1 MRREVPP
8 LADRPWST
16 VLGAD
21 GAEAAPLGVKFTA
34 MAESPESN
42 NDEMKELAA
51 VRGEIDATDDA
62 VLRLLNRRAG
72 FVARV
77 AELKEKLRTPFYVP
91 SRERQIIERLS
102 ASNPGPFPTE
112 AIRSVF
118 QEVFSACLSLERTV
132 KVAYLGP
139 EGTFS
144 HMAVKHQFG
153 LSARAIPIKTI
164 GGVFEEV
171 DRGGA
176 DLGVVPVENSTE
188 GVIIPTLDGF
198 VDSDLKV
205 SAEIILKISLC
216 LLARQGVELEQIE
229 RVYSL
234 PVAMAQCRR
243 WLATHLPRATVVES
257 PSTAEAA
264 RSALGDAHGAAV
276 ASEMAAKL
284 YELQILKRNIE
295 DFAQNVTRFLV
306 LGRQQPGATGRDK
319 TSMLLTTR
327 DEPGILY
334 RVLGAF
340 AERGL
345 NMTKIESRPSR
356 RRAWEYVFFVD
367 IDGHAQDPAV
377 GQAVSAVRDQCESL
391 KVLGSYPKA
400 DAT

>member
-1 MRREVPP
+1 M
-8 LADRPWST
+8 AD
-16 VLGAD
+16 
-21 GAEAAPLGVKFTA
+21 APEETSDT
-34 MAESPESN
+34 SPEQR
-42 NDEMKELAA
+42 ELAA
-51 VRGEIDATDDA
+51 VRREIDATDDA
-62 VLRLLNRRAG
+62 VLSLLNRRAG

-77 AELKEKLRTPFYVP
+77 AELKEKMKAAFYVP

-102 ASNPGPFPTE
+102 AANPGPFPTD

-132 KVAYLGP
+132 KVGYLGP

-144 HMAVKHQFG
+144 HMAVKHRFG
-153 LSARAIPIKTI
+153 LSARAIPLKTI

-171 DRGGA
+171 ERGGA

-188 GVIIPTLDGF
+188 GVIISTLDGF
-198 VDSDLKV
+198 VESELKV

-216 LLARQGVELEQIE
+216 LMARSGVDLDAIE
-229 RVYSL
+229 RVYSI
-234 PVAMAQCRR
+234 PVAMGQCRK
-243 WLATHLPRATVVES
+243 WLAANLPRATMVES

-284 YELQILKRNIE
+284 YELHVVKRNIE

-306 LGRQQPGATGRDK
+306 LGRQEAGPTGNDK

-356 RRAWEYVFFVD
+356 RRPWEYVFFVD
-367 IDGHAQDPAV
+367 IDGHAGDAGLRAAIEQ
-377 GQAVSAVRDQCESL
+377 VRAQCESL

-400 DAT
+400 NPV

>member
-1 MRREVPP
+1 MADVPEGNT
-8 LADRPWST
+8 DI
-16 VLGAD
+16 
-21 GAEAAPLGVKFTA
+21 
-34 MAESPESN
+34 SPEQR
-42 NDEMKELAA
+42 ELAA
-51 VRGEIDATDDA
+51 VRRDIDATDDA
-62 VLRLLNRRAG
+62 ILSLLNRRAG

-77 AELKEKLRTPFYVP
+77 AELKEKMKAAFYVP

-102 ASNPGPFPTE
+102 AANPGPFPTD

-153 LSARAIPIKTI
+153 LSARAIPLKTI

-171 DRGGA
+171 ERGGA

-188 GVIIPTLDGF
+188 GVIISTLDGF
-198 VDSDLKV
+198 VDSELKV

-216 LLARQGVELEQIE
+216 LLARSGVDLDSIE
-229 RVYSL
+229 RVYSI
-234 PVAMAQCRR
+234 PVAMGQCRK
-243 WLATHLPRATVVES
+243 WLAANLPRATMVES
-257 PSTAEAA
+257 ASTADAA
-264 RSALGDAHGAAV
+264 RSALGDVHGAAV

-284 YELQILKRNIE
+284 YELHVMKRNIE

-306 LGRQQPGATGRDK
+306 LGRQQPAATGRDK

-356 RRAWEYVFFVD
+356 RRPWEYVFFVD
-367 IDGHAQDPAV
+367 IDGHAAEPALREAIE
-377 GQAVSAVRDQCESL
+377 QVRAQCESL

-400 DAT
+400 NPV

>member
-1 MRREVPP
+1 MADVPDGNREGSPETTELAQVRREI
-8 LADRPWST
+8 
-16 VLGAD
+16 D
-21 GAEAAPLGVKFTA
+21 G
-34 MAESPESN
+34 
-42 NDEMKELAA
+42 
-51 VRGEIDATDDA
+51 TDDA
-62 VLRLLNRRAG
+62 ILGLLNRRAG

-77 AELKEKLRTPFYVP
+77 AELKEKMKVPFYVP

-102 ASNPGPFPTE
+102 AANPGPFPTE
-112 AIRSVF
+112 ALRPVF

-153 LSARAIPIKTI
+153 LSARAIPLKTI

-171 DRGGA
+171 ERGGA

-188 GVIIPTLDGF
+188 GMIIPTLDGF
-198 VDSDLKV
+198 VDSELKV
-205 SAEIILKISLC
+205 SAEVILKISLC
-216 LLARQGVELEQIE
+216 LLARPGTELERVE

-234 PVAMAQCRR
+234 PVAMAQCRK
-243 WLATHLPRATVVES
+243 WVATNLPRATVVES
-257 PSTAEAA
+257 ASTADAA
-264 RSALGDAHGAAV
+264 RSALGDNQGAAV

-284 YELQILKRNIE
+284 YDMHILKRNIE

-306 LGRQQPGATGRDK
+306 LGRQAPAATGRDK

-327 DEPGILY
+327 DQPGILY

-367 IDGHAQDPAV
+367 IDGHERDPRLGEAI
-377 GQAVSAVRDQCESL
+377 AAVRGQCESL
-391 KVLGSYPKA
+391 RVLGSYPKA
-400 DAT
+400 DAV